1 MSSNDL
7 FEKVSKIL
15 EKVPEERSS
24 YYQLKYFVLGKEPTT
39 QGQLWRCLKEIQTGK
54 ETIDSINLQIEDLQD
69 DLDLLEL
76 EVNKIKDLP
85 ITLFGEVEKISLRKL
100 KRKKESLLANIDKL
114 NKAVKFK
121 TEEIR
126 FFVQAFEKLDEIE
139 PVKDYD
145 DFDAQQEYWET
156 KISEEI
162 NLKIL
167 MHQPLNT
174 ELIRMAL
181 SLPDESNVKNQMLRV
196 IENNKVNLVL
206 EMKKDNN
213 ASSQ

>member
-7 FEKVSKIL
+7 FEKVTKIL

-54 ETIDSINLQIEDLQD
+54 ETIDSINFQIADLQD
-69 DLDLLEL
+69 DLELLAL
-76 EVNKIKDLP
+76 EEKKIVSS
-85 ITLFGEVEKISLRKL
+85 EVIGMRKL
-100 KRKKESLLANIDKL
+100 KRKKESMLANIDKL
-114 NKAVKFK
+114 NKAVKYK
-121 TEEIR
+121 TQEVR
-126 FFVQAFEKLDEIE
+126 FFVQAFEKLNEVE
-139 PVKDYD
+139 ELKDYD

-181 SLPDESNVKNQMLRV
+181 SLPDESNVKNQMLHV
-196 IENNKVNLVL
+196 IEKNKVNLVL
-206 EMKKDNN
+206 EMKKDQN
-213 ASSQ
+213 ASDQ